1 MKELGVPPPA
11 ESPGQHDQS
20 LGKSSVCS
28 PVAVEIIRFAKE
40 QGILISKAQP
50 KHEYF
55 RSFPRVP
62 TQWMS
67 ALVQMKGF
75 LNLFYWLFISFFPG
89 LSKQG
94 HPLFAIWMIFVV
106 GQLKNHVTLAA
117 SQAGA
122 AQVFITDC
130 TRAGVGSSMGGW
142 GEILKT
148 EIRDGRMDNMKDF
161 SMYFYLSIL
170 TGSEG
175 KYKL

>member
-1 MKELGVPPPA
+1 M
-11 ESPGQHDQS
+11 
-20 LGKSSVCS
+20 
-28 PVAVEIIRFAKE
+28 
-40 QGILISKAQP
+40 
-50 KHEYF
+50 
-55 RSFPRVP
+55 
-62 TQWMS
+62 
-67 ALVQMKGF
+67 
-75 LNLFYWLFISFFPG
+75 
-89 LSKQG
+89 
-94 HPLFAIWMIFVV
+94 V